1 MINRYINYEQA
12 IEALNTI
19 KKQFDPTEDSYAVE
33 ALSLHI
39 EQQHRSEITCTP
51 PINYYTKN
59 IDNALAMVKLITKDG
74 YEALVYDEEG
84 AYVVKGNYTNF
95 DDHPRY
101 QLPDW
106 E

>member
-1 MINRYINYEQA
+1 MINRYINYE
-12 IEALNTI
+12 E
-19 KKQFDPTEDSYAVE
+19 AVE
-33 ALSLHI
+33 MLENGDKEIVRLYI

-74 YEALVYDEEG
+74 YEALMYDEEG